1 VPPENFVYPE
11 KSIEEQAPAKSV
23 NKPNTRPSPPTFP
36 DPIPEN
42 SSDEVS
48 TTSRLPEQE
57 VDFAELEDGTLVEM
71 IEDPANPTRSLL
83 AVYKNG
89 IVECVEKFRDGDRVL
104 VPLARTDLILRHIRL
119 PQGAEHYGKLLDL
132 LGDIGAIL
140 SPCLDIAEDSLF
152 LMIAFVLSTWFP
164 EKLTF
169 APYLALVGPPSSGKT
184 TALRILALLCRRSLS
199 TTDISSAAFYQV
211 CHRMSPTVVIDET
224 RTAGNTRTL
233 LHLLK
238 SSNVRGFVAL
248 RKDKA
253 QLAYGPKLL
262 SWVELPKDPQLNSRC
277 IIVPM
282 QRTGRADLLSP
293 DDPQVIQ
300 CAAKVRRRLVQ
311 FRLEHFNNLVLQ
323 EPPADL
329 RLSSRSLD
337 VYRALA
343 LPVGE
348 NQAFCE
354 RLAHLVAAQ
363 RQFLPALLS
372 PQSAAAVRVLYLL
385 IHIFPES
392 PCFPLSM
399 VTSKMNK
406 DLADSGEPSG
416 LNERKVGDILT
427 SLSLT
432 NRTRQNT
439 GYVLCLNRSDRVQ
452 IHELPR
458 KYEIDR
464 IPMEP
469 ILSCNICNKPSE
481 TSSSSVAKRD
491 PIQNNTGV
499 EKPMRERR
507 EHGERHLMETKRRT
521 GPSAR

>member
-1 VPPENFVYPE
+1 MTNNPSDIQ
-11 KSIEEQAPAKSV
+11 KSIE
-23 NKPNTRPSPPTFP
+23 TDTT
-36 DPIPEN
+36 IPVVE
-42 SSDEVS
+42 
-48 TTSRLPEQE
+48 T
-57 VDFAELEDGTLVEM
+57 DFAELRGGVLVEM

-104 VPLARTDLILRHIRL
+104 VPLTRTDLLLRHIRL
-119 PQGAEHYGKLLDL
+119 PQGAEPYGKLLDL

-140 SPCLDIAEDSLF
+140 SPCLDIGEDSLF

-262 SWVELPKDPQLNSRC
+262 SWVELPNDPQLNSRC

-282 QRTGRADLLSP
+282 QRTGRTDLRSP

-300 CAAKVRRRLVQ
+300 CAAKVRGRLLQ
-311 FRLEHFNNLVLQ
+311 FRLEHFNNLVVP
-323 EPPADL
+323 ESPADL
-329 RLSSRSLD
+329 QLSSRSLD
-337 VYRALA
+337 LYRALA
-343 LPVGE
+343 FPVGE
-348 NQAFCE
+348 NQGFCE
-354 RLAHLVAAQ
+354 KLAHLVAAQ

-372 PQSAAAVRVLYLL
+372 PQSAAAVRVLYHL
-385 IHIFPES
+385 IHIYPGS
-392 PCFPLSM
+392 PGFPLSA
-399 VTSKMNK
+399 VTRMMNK
-406 DLADSGEPSG
+406 DLADNGEPSG

-427 SLSLT
+427 SLSFT

-439 GYVLCLNRSDRVQ
+439 GYVLWLNGSDRVQ

-481 TSSSSVAKRD
+481 ASSSSVAKRD

-499 EKPMRERR
+499 EKLKSERR
-507 EHGERHLMETKRRT
+507 EHGERHSKKIKRRT